1 MIQSKY
7 KFLPILYIRKCKIT
21 YLKCFAIELMNVGWR
36 QPTPLKSMTLQ
47 LHTTYECQ
55 EYMDKFTTKNKAGE
69 DM

>member
-36 QPTPLKSMTLQ
+36 QPTSSQKHDITVAHYIRMLGV
-47 LHTTYECQ
+47 H
-55 EYMDKFTTKNKAGE
+55 G
-69 DM
+69 

>member
-36 QPTPLKSMTLQ
+36 QPTPSHKHDITVA
-47 LHTTYECQ
+47 HYI
-55 EYMDKFTTKNKAGE
+55 
-69 DM
+69 